1 METNNLISANPIGNI
16 NRENIHEKFRRLEKL
31 REIFVIVFVLVGVII
46 TLLPLPRPLS
56 KTPLEFNYL
65 WVYVVAA
72 LLVVFALGWHRL
84 VSFRMK
90 EEIKFFIET
99 LVYIIGVHVIVVF
112 SGGTYSYFTFL
123 YFLPVLNTAA
133 NLNLK
138 LSLIAS
144 IFTSLILGSHLY
156 RFIGH
161 EDFINA
167 FSIYFLNLFGIWLVT
182 ALGRFLATEVLV
194 ILKRQEEFE
203 LEQLRQLD
211 KLKDEFVFIIAHEL
225 RSPVTAIRGYLELI
239 STDKDQKIEG
249 NLKALLQKSFSTSNK
264 LANIIS
270 LLLEVARI
278 ETGKIRFYLQKIDLK
293 DSVDFVAGEVK
304 KDALEKEI
312 QLTTNIPKENYLMID
327 KERLEEILHIVIEN
341 AIFFTPEYGKILI
354 STQTTEKQVLVSISD
369 TGVGV
374 PPEMREKI
382 FDKFYTED
390 TDSGEVRI
398 KGYGIGLYVAKQ
410 LLLRMNGD
418 ITFESIIG
426 RGTTFTL
433 HLPKF
438 WSFG

>member
-1 METNNLISANPIGNI
+1 METNNLISATPIGNI
-16 NRENIHEKFRRLEKL
+16 NKENTHEKFRRLEKL
-31 REIFVIVFVLVGVII
+31 REIFVISFVLVGVII
-46 TLLPLPRPLS
+46 TRLPLPSPQS
-56 KTPLEFNYL
+56 KTPIEFNYF

-72 LLVVFALGWHRL
+72 LLVIFAVGWHRL
-84 VSFRMK
+84 TSFRMK
-90 EEIKFFIET
+90 EEVKFFIET

-112 SGGTYSYFTFL
+112 TGGTYSYFTFL

-144 IFTSLILGSHLY
+144 IFTSIILGSHLF

-167 FSIYFLNLFGIWLVT
+167 FSIYFLNLFGVWLVT

-249 NLKALLQKSFSTSNK
+249 NLKALVQKSFSTSNK

-293 DSVDFVAGEVK
+293 DSVDFVANELK
-304 KDALEKEI
+304 KDALDKEI

-354 STQTTEKQVLVSISD
+354 STQTTEKQVLVSVSD

-390 TDSGEVRI
+390 TDSGEIRI

-418 ITFESIIG
+418 ITFESIVG